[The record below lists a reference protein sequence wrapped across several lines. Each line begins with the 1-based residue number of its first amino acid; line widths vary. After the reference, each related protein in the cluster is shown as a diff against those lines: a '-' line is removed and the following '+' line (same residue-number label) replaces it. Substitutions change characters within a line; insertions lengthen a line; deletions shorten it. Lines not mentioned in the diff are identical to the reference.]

1 MSTNNYRNPYTSCQR
16 YLCQKNFI
24 VKHLLGY
31 LYHCVIVF
39 YNFYSNTDLGLISST
54 QIVSCSNDGQILLWH
69 IEEVAGE
76 GLKANVINKFEDS
89 DYVYSLSVLTT
100 SNNSQGWVSSG
111 ENTGIK
117 IFEKDGKVSS

>member
-1 MSTNNYRNPYTSCQR
+1 M
-16 YLCQKNFI
+16 
-24 VKHLLGY
+24 
-31 LYHCVIVF
+31 VIVSD
-39 YNFYSNTDLGLISST
+39 NSSSNTDIGLISST

-76 GLKANVINKFEDS
+76 GIKANVINKFEDS

-100 SNNSQGWVSSG
+100 SKNLEGWVSSG